1 MIEINKQA
9 EALAIRQA
17 VSDVLRK
24 GQEAGARGQHSYKA
38 SFKLPNS
45 AYDVLE
51 FLRYEGI
58 NCQDKGLSTTRLS
71 DGSYSYEVS
80 LLLVRNVSLEYRC
93 KAFFNR
99 LIRMTNT
106 YFLSDYVED
115 IVDFITSDGQDYIAE
130 RDMLRSMCK
139 LEGLDFHQISCDVA
153 SKFMYDNGLEDY
165 IPYPPDKLPKEI
177 KDNKPGRVVIKWRT
191 KVNGKW
197 ATMYHSDIIKSK
209 DLGQNNIYSESI
221 YLEIDKA
228 AVFYD
233 KDEALRVIDMF
244 TNEFHIG
251 QIIEK
256 K

>member
-24 GQEAGARGQHSYKA
+24 GQEAGARDQHSYKA

-51 FLRYEGI
+51 FLKYEGI
-58 NCQDKGLSTTRLS
+58 NCQDKGLSTTKLD
-71 DGSYSYEVS
+71 DGSYRYDAELYFVK
-80 LLLVRNVSLEYRC
+80 NISLEHRC
-93 KAFFNR
+93 KAFFNK
-99 LIRMTNT
+99 LIRMTNN

-115 IVDFITSDGQDYIAE
+115 IVDFITSDGQDYISE
-130 RDMLRSMCK
+130 RNMLRSMCK
-139 LEGLDFHQISCDVA
+139 LEGLDFHEISCDVA
-153 SKFMYDNGLEDY
+153 SKFMSDNGLEDY

-177 KDNKPGRVVIKWRT
+177 KNTNSGRAIIKWRT
-191 KVNGKW
+191 KVNGEW

-221 YLEIDKA
+221 YLDRDKA

-233 KDEALRVIDMF
+233 KDEALRVIYMF
-244 TNEFHIG
+244 MNEFHIG

>member
-1 MIEINKQA
+1 MIVINKQA

-45 AYDVLE
+45 AYDVLK

-58 NCQDKGLSTTRLS
+58 NCQDKGLSTTKLD
-71 DGSYSYEVS
+71 DGSYRYDAELFFVK
-80 LLLVRNVSLEYRC
+80 NISLEYRC

-99 LIRMTNT
+99 LIRITNT

-115 IVDFITSDGQDYIAE
+115 IVDFITSDGQDYISM
-130 RDMLRSMCK
+130 RDMLRSMCEI
-139 LEGLDFHQISCDVA
+139 EGLDFHQISCDVA
-153 SKFMYDNGLEDY
+153 SKFMSDNRLEDD

-177 KDNKPGRVVIKWRT
+177 KNTNSSRAIIKWRT
-191 KVNGKW
+191 KVNGEW

-221 YLEIDKA
+221 YLDIDKA

-244 TNEFHIG
+244 MNEFHIG

>member
-1 MIEINKQA
+1 MIVINKQA

-38 SFKLPNS
+38 TFNLPNS

-58 NCQDKGLSTTRLS
+58 NCQDKGLITNRLS

-139 LEGLDFHQISCDVA
+139 LEGLDFHAISCDVA
-153 SKFMYDNGLEDY
+153 SKFMSDNGLEDY

-177 KDNKPGRVVIKWRT
+177 KDNKPGRAIIKWRT

-244 TNEFHIG
+244 MNEFHIG

>member
-38 SFKLPNS
+38 YFKLPNS

-58 NCQDKGLSTTRLS
+58 NCQDKGLSTTKLD
-71 DGSYSYEVS
+71 DGSYGYEVS
-80 LLLVRNVSLEYRC
+80 LLLVRNVSLDYRC
-93 KAFFNR
+93 RAFFNR

-106 YFLSDYVED
+106 YFLSDYVEE
-115 IVDFITSDGQDYIAE
+115 IVNYITSDGQDYIAE
-130 RDMLRSMCK
+130 RDMLRSLCVT
-139 LEGLDFHQISCDVA
+139 EGLDFHQISCDVA
-153 SKFMYDNGLEDY
+153 SKFVSDNGLEDY
-165 IPYPPDKLPKEI
+165 IPYTPDKLPKKI
-177 KDNKPGRVVIKWRT
+177 KNTNTGRTVIKWRT
-191 KVNGKW
+191 KVNGEW

-233 KDEALRVIDMF
+233 KDEALRIIDMF
-244 TNEFHIG
+244 MNEFHIG